1 MADSPGPQDRVV
13 LNALSHDTGRYLLD
27 PILFQMLIILLPVFV
42 YGIIRVFSHGFVLR
56 SGLLLLGPIVSLV
69 TVVLYP
75 QTMYFG
81 RSVVGALCDFRGFLP
96 YFFGLYL
103 VLVEG
108 IGRLISLF
116 AGFSLATLFAGIFW
130 VFIGWAF
137 SYKLGQYTEA
147 VQVAEQARKRVLDSI
162 SRSVVCW

>member
-1 MADSPGPQDRVV
+1 MADSPGQQDRVV
-13 LNALSHDTGRYLLD
+13 LNALAQYTGRYLLG
-27 PILFQMLIILLPVFV
+27 PILIQMLIILLPVFA
-42 YGIIRVFSHGFVLR
+42 YGIIRVFSHGFVPR

-69 TVVLYP
+69 AVVLYP
-75 QTMYFG
+75 QAMYSG
-81 RSVVGALCDFRGFLP
+81 GSLVGALCDSRGFLP

-137 SYKLGQYTEA
+137 SYTLGHYIEA
-147 VQVAEQARKRVLDSI
+147 VKVAEQARKRLLDSI
-162 SRSVVCW
+162 SASNA